1 MKADKTM
8 PPTSDAA
15 VRELYERKTE
25 VYRQLGD
32 HAGIREQLVLDLM
45 PRRDGLRVLDVGCGS
60 GRFLRI
66 LKQRGHQ
73 GIGVDVSESA
83 IATARQSGVEAAV
96 ADLNTGE
103 GLDSLPTPF
112 DVITVLDVL
121 EHTFDPAAVLR
132 RLTSLMHSQGCLIVS
147 VPNIA
152 CLAGRLTLLS
162 GRFPLRDS
170 GLFDSSHL
178 RWFTPANL
186 RHYAGASGCFHVE
199 AITGTPLPALRGCGL
214 WRLDGAQTA
223 VLRRLACAWP
233 GLWGYQLVAR
243 LARTV

>member
-1 MKADKTM
+1 MASNDTSR
-8 PPTSDAA
+8 PTGNAA
-15 VRELYERKTE
+15 IHELYERKAE
-25 VYRQLGD
+25 VYQQLGD

-45 PRRDGLRVLDVGCGS
+45 PRRDALRVLDVGCGS
-60 GRFLRI
+60 GRFLRV

-73 GIGVDVSESA
+73 GVGVDVSESA
-83 IATARQSGVEAAV
+83 VATARQTGVEAHV
-96 ADLNTGE
+96 ADLNTGAGFE
-103 GLDSLPTPF
+103 SLPAPF

-132 RLTSLMHSQGCLIVS
+132 RLTSLTHSQGSLIVS

-178 RWFTPANL
+178 RWFTLANL
-186 RHYAGASGCFHVE
+186 HHYAAEGGFRME
-199 AITGTPLPALRGCGL
+199 AVTGTPLPALRGCGL
-214 WRLDGAQTA
+214 WRLEGVQTA
-223 VLRRLACAWP
+223 MLRRLARAWP

-243 LARTV
+243 LVRAA